1 MELGSLGQNGDHA
14 MLHVVV
20 EQECAQEIA
29 MVHSLM
35 AHIVLE
41 AIRVG
46 MNVTH
51 MNVQVSKIINSS
63 FYVCTVIFG
72 DNVFIFNF
80 RKM

>member
-1 MELGSLGQNGDHA
+1 M
-14 MLHVVV
+14 VV

-41 AIRVG
+41 AIQVG

-51 MNVQVSKIINSS
+51 MNVQVSKINRNKSS
-63 FYVCTVIFG
+63 CP
-72 DNVFIFNF
+72 
-80 RKM
+80 